1 MPLGTAYLSMP
12 SLEQLLRGTTVSNP
26 HSHGLASRLPF
37 HYGWLVVCAGA
48 VTTFACLG
56 MGRFALGMLLPSM
69 GQALPLSRSE
79 MGWISTGNFIG
90 YMAAVSLGGL
100 MVRRL
105 GARITVTAGLVL
117 VGLSMMLVSR
127 AEGFFQVMALYLLTG
142 FGSGAANVPVMG
154 LIAHWFGRRMRGR
167 AAGFV
172 VIGSGA
178 AIVASGLMVPAINT
192 AYEAEGWRVSWLVIG
207 AIVLLAA
214 VIDYLALRNHPSEL
228 GLEPVGAI
236 SPALP
241 GSPICA
247 AAPVV
252 SRRRILTHL
261 GLLYAAFGFT
271 YVIYATF
278 IVTTLVQ
285 ERGFPESTAGHFW
298 SWIGLLS
305 LASGPGF
312 GTLSDRIGR
321 SRGMMFVFSFQAVA
335 YALVAAPLPEPFLY
349 ASILLFG
356 LALWAIPSIMAAAVG
371 DYLGPEQAA
380 SAFGTITVAFA
391 IGQIIGPALAGRMAD
406 LWGSF
411 AGSFAMAAVVAACAV
426 VGAAF
431 LPAPH
436 KH

>member
-1 MPLGTAYLSMP
+1 MATPPAP
-12 SLEQLLRGTTVSNP
+12 
-26 HSHGLASRLPF
+26 GLAGRLPF
-37 HYGWLVVCAGA
+37 HYGWAIVMAGA

-90 YMAAVSLGGL
+90 YMAAVALGGR
-100 MVRRL
+100 MVARL
-105 GARITVTAGLVL
+105 GARRTIVMGLAL

-127 AEGFFQVMALYLLTG
+127 AEGFAQVLAFYVLTG
-142 FGSGAANVPVMG
+142 YGSGAANVPVMG
-154 LIAHWFGRRMRGR
+154 LIAHWFGRRVRGR

-172 VIGSGA
+172 VIGAGA
-178 AIVASGLMVPAINT
+178 AIAVSGILVPAIN
-192 AYEAEGWRVSWLVIG
+192 ASQGAEGWRLSWLAIG
-207 AIVLLAA
+207 GIVLLAA
-214 VIDYLALRNHPSEL
+214 MLDWAVLRNHPSEL
-228 GLEPVGAI
+228 GLEPVTGI
-236 SPALP
+236 SPTETPDHAP
-241 GSPICA
+241 CA
-247 AAPVV
+247 DAPTV
-252 SRRRILTHL
+252 SRRKILAHL
-261 GLLYAAFGFT
+261 GALYAAFGFT

-285 ERGFPESTAGHFW
+285 ERGFPESTAGWFW
-298 SWIGLLS
+298 SAIGLLS
-305 LASGPGF
+305 LASGPVF
-312 GTLSDRIGR
+312 GGLSDRIGR
-321 SRGMMFVFSFQAVA
+321 GKGMMIVFSFQATA
-335 YALVAAPLPEPFLY
+335 YLLVALPLPEPFLY

-406 LWGSF
+406 AWGSF
-411 AGSFAMAAVVAACAV
+411 SGSFAMATAIAATAV

-431 LPAPH
+431 LPAQ
-436 KH
+436 KKQ